1 MISHG
6 RVLTATVSIAL
17 ILRNRSAVA
26 NFGREEKMEN
36 KEVVA
41 PMSELSELIN
51 RGGLIDD
58 FKTEE
63 SKDEP
68 PTETIKLA
76 DWLID
81 RGLKD
86 GIRLYG
92 KSDLRKLANYLLIYC
107 GDEND

>member
-1 MISHG
+1 MTSHG
-6 RVLTATVSIAL
+6 FVSMVTVNIVQT
-17 ILRNRSAVA
+17 LRNQSVVVS
-26 NFGREEKMEN
+26 FGREKKMEN
-36 KEVVA
+36 KEAIV
-41 PMSELSELIN
+41 PMSKLSELIN

-58 FKTEE
+58 FKIEKT
-63 SKDEP
+63 KDEP
-68 PTETIKLA
+68 PTEPIKLA

-81 RGLKD
+81 RGLKE